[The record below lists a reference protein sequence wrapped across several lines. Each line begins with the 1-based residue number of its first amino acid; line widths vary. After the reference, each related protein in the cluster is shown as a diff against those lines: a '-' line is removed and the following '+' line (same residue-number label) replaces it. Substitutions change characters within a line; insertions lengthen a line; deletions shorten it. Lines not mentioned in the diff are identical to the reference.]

1 MKERYQIKVAVF
13 LVITREN
20 ENGTEILLQRRR
32 NTGYMDG
39 KYDMACSGHL
49 EKDESM
55 AHAVAREAK
64 EELGIEID
72 EHNLELVHLLHPY
85 KEEYINAF
93 FKAQKYTGTPVIIES
108 EKCDDLSW
116 FNINNL
122 PENIIPKHKHVIECI
137 KNNILYSDG
146 NKLGDKYEIYGNNTM
161 STKKR

>member
-1 MKERYQIKVAVF
+1 MKERYQTKVAVF
-13 LVITREN
+13 LVITRETD
-20 ENGTEILLQRRR
+20 NGTEIMLQRRC

-55 AHAVAREAK
+55 AHAIVREAQ

-72 EHNLELVHLLHPY
+72 EHDLELVHLVHPY
-85 KEEYINAF
+85 KEGYINVF
-93 FKAQKYTGTPVIIES
+93 FKPKKYTKTPTIMES

-116 FNINNL
+116 FNIDNL
-122 PENIIPKHKHVIECI
+122 PENVIPKIKHVIECI

-146 NKLGDKYEIYGNNTM
+146 NFSN
-161 STKKR
+161 